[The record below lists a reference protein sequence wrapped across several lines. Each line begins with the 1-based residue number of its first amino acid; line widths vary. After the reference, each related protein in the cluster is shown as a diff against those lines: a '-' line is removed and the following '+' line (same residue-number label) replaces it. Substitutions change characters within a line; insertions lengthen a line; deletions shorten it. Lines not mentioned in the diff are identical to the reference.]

1 MNWRHVWLVFC
12 REVRDQFR
20 DRRTLFMMVVLPLL
34 LYPLLGMSL
43 FQIRQFVQEKAIRV
57 LVVGIEHLE
66 GVEPPLVESGQFAPG
81 LFEDPERARLVELV
95 DARQVAG
102 FDGGLSWTQKREQAK
117 LAVQA
122 GLYEAALY
130 IPPDFADR
138 LTAVRQAMK
147 AQMEQNQRSA
157 ASSEAEARPL
167 GTDAPSVPSA
177 LGANSAGALSGP
189 AAAGPQT
196 AVPSPEIFYSTAT
209 ERSQLAFARLAELVE
224 RWREAIAARNLE
236 ASGVPVQAARPFD
249 LQKADVAE
257 QTAFRGAAVWAKIL
271 PVMLLLWAL
280 TGAFYPAIDLCAG
293 EKERG
298 TLETLLSSPAE
309 REDIV
314 VGKLMTVMLFSMMT
328 ALLNVGAIGL
338 TGWLLLSQLPGV
350 GTPPAWSVVWLLL
363 ALLPMSALFGALCLA
378 LAALARS
385 TKEAQYYL
393 MPLLLVSM
401 PLAIWP
407 MAPGVEL
414 SLGTSLIPVSGVVLV
429 LRTAMEG
436 NGWHAMEF
444 LPPVVAVT
452 LGCCALAVRWAV
464 EQFNSEKVLF
474 RSGDRLELGLWL
486 RYLLR
491 HRQPTPTPSAA
502 LTCAV
507 LILMLKFFLTVA
519 LAQPDDFV
527 WNVLLS
533 QLVVVLG
540 PAVLLGGL
548 LARNVR
554 QTFLLRWPEAGGRG
568 LLPISAAALLAVLI
582 HPTAML
588 VQAAII
594 HLYPIDPVVLR
605 TLTETLRH
613 APNFGMLIVLAALL
627 PAVCEELAFR
637 GFILSGFLRTGRP
650 ARAIFFTALFFGLT
664 HPVLQQAMA
673 ACVVGMVIGF
683 LAYRTGSIL
692 PAMAFHFVYNTIS
705 LGLAFWAGQQ
715 TPSVGSV
722 YPWPVVLASMTL
734 SGLLLGWFWKK
745 CPSLA
750 ASWNPCLEQTP
761 SSLAKP
767 HSQETVSLQEHPLST
782 SSSPSGAKPLPAT
795 SER

>member
-1 MNWRHVWLVFC
+1 MNLRHVWLVFC
-12 REVRDQFR
+12 RELRDQFR
-20 DRRTLFMMVVLPLL
+20 DRRTLFMIVVLPLV

-43 FQIRQFVQEKAIRV
+43 FQIRQFIQEKAIRV
-57 LVVGIEHLE
+57 LVLGIEHLQ
-66 GVEPPLVESGQFAPG
+66 GVEPLLVDGGQFAPG
-81 LFEDPERARLVELV
+81 LFDDPERSRLVELV

-102 FDGGLSWTQKREQAK
+102 FDSGLSWTQKREQAK

-122 GLYEAALY
+122 GVYEAALY

-138 LTAVRQAMK
+138 LTAVRQTMK
-147 AQMEQNQRSA
+147 AQLDQNKGPSNSSA
-157 ASSEAEARPL
+157 PDSRHGGDNAFRGPSSSGDDEA
-167 GTDAPSVPSA
+167 V
-177 LGANSAGALSGP
+177 ALSGP
-189 AAAGPQT
+189 AASGPQIP
-196 AVPSPEIFYSTAT
+196 VPSPEIFYSTAT

-236 ASGVPVQAARPFD
+236 ASGLPVQAARPFD
-249 LQKADVAE
+249 LHKADVAE

-314 VGKLMTVMLFSMMT
+314 VGKLMTVMVFSMMT

-350 GTPPAWSVVWLLL
+350 GAPSAWSVVWLLL
-363 ALLPMSALFGALCLA
+363 ALGPISALFGALCLA

-385 TKEAQYYL
+385 TKEGQYYL

-429 LRTAMEG
+429 LRAAMEG
-436 NGWHAMEF
+436 NGWQALEF

-486 RYLLR
+486 RYLVR
-491 HRQPTPTPSAA
+491 NRPPTPTPGAA
-502 LTCAV
+502 LSCAV
-507 LILMLKFFLTVA
+507 LILMLKFFLSVG
-519 LAQPDDFV
+519 LAQPEDFV
-527 WNVLLS
+527 RNVLLS
-533 QLVVVLG
+533 QLVVVLA
-540 PAVLLGGL
+540 PSVLFGIL
-548 LARNVR
+548 LARSPQ
-554 QTFLLRWPEAGGRG
+554 QTFLLRWPAAGGKG
-568 LLPISAAALLAVLI
+568 TLVIGAAGLLAVVF

-588 VQAAII
+588 IQAAII
-594 HLYPIDPVVLR
+594 HLYPIDPAVLQAIAH
-605 TLTETLRH
+605 LLQN
-613 APNFGMLIVLAALL
+613 APSFGVLLALAALL

-650 ARAIFFTALFFGLT
+650 ARAIFYTALFFGLT

-673 ACVVGMVIGF
+673 ACAVGIVIGF
-683 LAYRTGSIL
+683 LAYRTGSIF
-692 PAMAFHFVYNTIS
+692 PPMAFHLVYNAIS
-705 LGLAFWAGQQ
+705 LSIGFWADREVAAAGM
-715 TPSVGSV
+715 V
-722 YPWPVVLASMTL
+722 YPWSVAAGSMVFTA
-734 SGLLLGWFWKK
+734 LLLIWFWKWA
-745 CPSLA
+745 PSSTGLPPSPLA
-750 ASWNPCLEQTP
+750 PGESRVVTDPLEAFSSSAAAEPNPASVDANPCLKMEC
-761 SSLAKP
+761 KP
-767 HSQETVSLQEHPLST
+767 
-782 SSSPSGAKPLPAT
+782 
-795 SER
+795 